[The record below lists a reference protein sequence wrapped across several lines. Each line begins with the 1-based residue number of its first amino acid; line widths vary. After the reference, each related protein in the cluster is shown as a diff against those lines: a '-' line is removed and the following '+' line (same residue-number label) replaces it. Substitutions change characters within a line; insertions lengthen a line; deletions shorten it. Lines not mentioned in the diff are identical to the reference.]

1 MGDINRE
8 VSEATQRQFD
18 ELQTMTDRVNEAY
31 ELIETNQS
39 TAADTFATS
48 QSLDEL
54 AQNMASLVSFFNT
67 ENKQIGQLKKAA

>member
-31 ELIETNQS
+31 ELTETNQS

-67 ENKQIGQLKKAA
+67 GNKQIEQLKKTA